1 MKFVSA
7 IVQLTPEK
15 ARIEE
20 NLDRIA
26 DSVRLAVREGA
37 DLVCFAET
45 IVSGYYLEGG
55 VLECSLTGEELLAK
69 LASRLNDLP
78 KEVDVCLGFYEQAGG
93 NLYNSAAYLT
103 FGSEPKLVHVYR
115 KFFLPTY
122 NIFDEERFVSRG
134 RELGVFS
141 TRFGKIGLLICEDV
155 WHSILSTLC
164 AVAGAQMIIVPSASP
179 ARGFSGELIGN
190 HDRYLRMIRAVAEEH
205 GVFLMNPQLT
215 GFEGGKGF
223 IGGSTIVDPYGK
235 ILASAEVNE
244 DSMILAE
251 VDLTMVAVTRSQL
264 PLVTDLQSAWGDI
277 QDIVARLEP

>member
-69 LASRLNDLP
+69 LASRLKDLP

-103 FGSEPKLVHVYR
+103 FSSEPKLVHVYR

>member
-55 VLECSLTGEELLAK
+55 VLECSLTGDELLAK
-69 LASRLNDLP
+69 LASRLKDLP

>member
-69 LASRLNDLP
+69 LASRLKDLP

>member
-20 NLDRIA
+20 NLDKIA

-69 LASRLNDLP
+69 LASRLKDLP